1 MSSQC
6 SMRTSHKMH
15 KEHWLFSFSTSL
27 LDATKTTIFKIGKPN
42 YRFFENRIRQPL
54 QKEFLYKSSILGV
67 PRLIA
72 LGEQALA
79 DFHIDLTHSSY
90 TANPFTVSKYF

>member
-6 SMRTSHKMH
+6 SMRSSHGTH
-15 KEHWLFSFSTSL
+15 KEHWLFTFPTSY
-27 LDATKTTIFKIGKPN
+27 LDAAKTTILKIGKPN
-42 YRFFENRIRQPL
+42 YRFFENRIRLPL

-72 LGEQALA
+72 FGEQALA
-79 DFHIDLTHSSY
+79 E
-90 TANPFTVSKYF
+90 

>member
-27 LDATKTTIFKIGKPN
+27 LDATKTTIFKIVILVTSIKLVEKLKKPM
-42 YRFFENRIRQPL
+42 FFVHPM
-54 QKEFLYKSSILGV
+54 
-67 PRLIA
+67 
-72 LGEQALA
+72 
-79 DFHIDLTHSSY
+79 
-90 TANPFTVSKYF
+90 

>member
-15 KEHWLFSFSTSL
+15 KEHWFFTFPTSY

-42 YRFFENRIRQPL
+42 YRFSENRIRLPL
-54 QKEFLYKSSILGV
+54 QKKFLDKAKHLWSSSAEHLRG
-67 PRLIA
+67 A
-72 LGEQALA
+72 
-79 DFHIDLTHSSY
+79 SSGR
-90 TANPFTVSKYF
+90 FSH

>member
-42 YRFFENRIRQPL
+42 YRFFENRIRLPL
-54 QKEFLYKSSILGV
+54 QKEFLCKPSILGV

-72 LGEQALA
+72 FVEQALEE
-79 DFHIDLTHSSY
+79 
-90 TANPFTVSKYF
+90 